1 MWINRR
7 PYFKQIRSGDF
18 ALHFRLL
25 NIHESQLAVGE
36 ELKKQSRQNK
46 IEDTLCK
53 IKVIFQIDVPNWSPE
68 TKIP

>member
-1 MWINRR
+1 M
-7 PYFKQIRSGDF
+7 
-18 ALHFRLL
+18 HFRLL

-53 IKVIFQIDVPNWSPE
+53 IKVIFQIDVPN
-68 TKIP
+68 